1 MPPGAAAPGSWVG
14 FIMAAMT
21 LPTRDPGAAAPGGIR
36 RALLAGVTRNV
47 IALGLVSFFTD
58 ISSELLVYLIPLYL
72 ANVLAATPTI
82 IGVVEGV
89 TESASAFLKLGSGW
103 LSDRL
108 GRRKTLVLTGYS
120 TSVAAKALYLLAT
133 AWPVVLAARLG
144 DRIGKGIRTAPRD
157 ALIADSTPPESR
169 GRAFGLHRA
178 LDTAGALVGVTGA
191 AIVVTLLQ
199 GDAATLG
206 GDTFRALVL
215 VALVPGVIALVVLGL
230 AVRDVPAPPKPAIAA
245 AWAGPETIAAVPAG
259 PEATSAE
266 QPAGPEAT
274 SAALPT
280 ERRSLRQRLGAFP
293 SAFWLFVGASALF
306 TLGNSSDAFISLRSQ
321 SLGIAVRDI
330 LLMVIAFN
338 FTNVIVA
345 WPVGAL
351 SDRVGRRG
359 LIAVAWSIY
368 AVTYLGLAIAAPG
381 FPIVVLWA
389 LYGVYYGVSDAVG
402 KALVADVVPSAQ
414 RATGYGILNMV
425 TGLVLLPASIL
436 AGLLWDGVGPHAP
449 FWFGAGCAAAAVV
462 LLGFINRRSRAGS
475 PKADRE
481 RASRT

>member
-1 MPPGAAAPGSWVG
+1 
-14 FIMAAMT
+14 MAAMT
-21 LPTRDPGAAAPGGIR
+21 GPTRDHRAAARGGVR

-89 TESASAFLKLGSGW
+89 TESASSFLKLGSGW

-206 GDTFRALVL
+206 GDTFRALVV

-230 AVRDVPAPPKPAIAA
+230 AVRDVPAAPKPATASGAA
-245 AWAGPETIAAVPAG
+245 AGPTPAITA
-259 PEATSAE
+259 PEATSA
-266 QPAGPEAT
+266 GPDAI
-274 SAALPT
+274 SASPPT
-280 ERRSLRQRLGAFP
+280 ERRSLRHRMGTFP

-321 SLGIAVRDI
+321 SLGVAVRDI

-338 FTNVIVA
+338 LTNVVVA

-368 AVTYLGLAIAAPG
+368 AATYLGLALASPG
-381 FPIVVLWA
+381 FPIVILWA

-402 KALVADVVPSAQ
+402 KALVADVVPPAQ

-462 LLGFINRRSRAGS
+462 VLGFIHRRSNGS
-475 PKADRE
+475 
-481 RASRT
+481 

>member
-1 MPPGAAAPGSWVG
+1 
-14 FIMAAMT
+14 MAAMT
-21 LPTRDPGAAAPGGIR
+21 SPARDPGTAAPGGVR
-36 RALLAGVTRNV
+36 RALLAGITRNV
-47 IALGLVSFFTD
+47 VALGLVSFFTD

-82 IGVVEGV
+82 IGVVEGI
-89 TESASAFLKLGSGW
+89 TESASAFLKLASGW

-108 GRRKTLVLTGYS
+108 GRRKTLVLAGYS
-120 TSVAAKALYLLAT
+120 TSVAAKAVYLVAT
-133 AWPVVLAARLG
+133 AWPVVLVARVG

-191 AIVVTLLQ
+191 AIIVTLLQ

-206 GDTFRALVL
+206 GDTFRTLVI
-215 VALVPGVIALVVLGL
+215 VALVPGIVSLVVLGL

-245 AWAGPETIAAVPAG
+245 ARSNTAVSAG
-259 PEATSAE
+259 
-266 QPAGPEAT
+266 QPA
-274 SAALPT
+274 
-280 ERRSLRQRLGAFP
+280 ERQSVRRRLTAFP
-293 SAFWLFVGASALF
+293 AAFWLFVGASALF

-321 SLGIAVRDI
+321 SLGVAVRDI

-338 FTNVIVA
+338 LTNVVVA

-368 AVTYLGLAIAAPG
+368 AITYLGLAVANPG
-381 FPIVVLWA
+381 FPVVILWA
-389 LYGVYYGVSDAVG
+389 LYGTYYGVSDAVG
-402 KALVADVVPSAQ
+402 KALVADVVPAAQ
-414 RATGYGILNMV
+414 RATGYGILNMA
-425 TGLVLLPASIL
+425 TGLVLLPASIV
-436 AGLLWDGVGPHAP
+436 AGLLWDGVGPQAP
-449 FWFGAGCAAAAVV
+449 FWFGAACAAAAVV
-462 LLGFINRRSRAGS
+462 LLGLIQRRSNGS
-475 PKADRE
+475 
-481 RASRT
+481 

>member
-1 MPPGAAAPGSWVG
+1 
-14 FIMAAMT
+14 MAAMT

-206 GDTFRALVL
+206 SDTFRALVL
-215 VALVPGVIALVVLGL
+215 VALVPGAIALVVLGL
-230 AVRDVPAPPKPAIAA
+230 AVRDVPGPPKQAIS
-245 AWAGPETIAAVPAG
+245 AVPAG

-274 SAALPT
+274 SASLPT

-402 KALVADVVPSAQ
+402 KALVADVVPPAQ

-475 PKADRE
+475 PEADRE

>member
-1 MPPGAAAPGSWVG
+1 
-14 FIMAAMT
+14 MAAMT

-206 GDTFRALVL
+206 ADTFRALVL

-266 QPAGPEAT
+266 QPTGPEAT

-280 ERRSLRQRLGAFP
+280 ERRSLRQRLRAFP

-368 AVTYLGLAIAAPG
+368 AVTYLGLALASPG

-402 KALVADVVPSAQ
+402 KALVADVVPRAQ

-462 LLGFINRRSRAGS
+462 LLGFIHRRSN
-475 PKADRE
+475 
-481 RASRT
+481 AS

>member
-1 MPPGAAAPGSWVG
+1 MRGPRLAARG

-230 AVRDVPAPPKPAIAA
+230 AVRDVPAPPKPAIV
-245 AWAGPETIAAVPAG
+245 AVPAG
-259 PEATSAE
+259 PEALSAE
-266 QPAGPEAT
+266 HPTGPEAT

-280 ERRSLRQRLGAFP
+280 ERRSLHQRLGAFP

-402 KALVADVVPSAQ
+402 KALVADVVPPAQ

-425 TGLVLLPASIL
+425 TGPGAS
-436 AGLLWDGVGPHAP
+436 AGLDPRWAALGWRRAACPVLVRGGVRCGCGRA
-449 FWFGAGCAAAAVV
+449 AGLHQPAIARG
-462 LLGFINRRSRAGS
+462 LTGS
-475 PKADRE
+475 
-481 RASRT
+481 

>member
-1 MPPGAAAPGSWVG
+1 M
-14 FIMAAMT
+14 
-21 LPTRDPGAAAPGGIR
+21 
-36 RALLAGVTRNV
+36 
-47 IALGLVSFFTD
+47 
-58 ISSELLVYLIPLYL
+58 
-72 ANVLAATPTI
+72 
-82 IGVVEGV
+82 
-89 TESASAFLKLGSGW
+89 
-103 LSDRL
+103 
-108 GRRKTLVLTGYS
+108 
-120 TSVAAKALYLLAT
+120 
-133 AWPVVLAARLG
+133 VLAARLG

-199 GDAATLG
+199 GDAATLD
-206 GDTFRALVL
+206 GDTFRALVV
-215 VALVPGVIALVVLGL
+215 VALVPGVVALVVLGL
-230 AVRDVPAPPKPAIAA
+230 AVRDVPAAPKPAIAA
-245 AWAGPETIAAVPAG
+245 VSAGPRAAVSA
-259 PEATSAE
+259 PEATSAT
-266 QPAGPEAT
+266 PEAV
-274 SAALPT
+274 AASPPT
-280 ERRSLRQRLGAFP
+280 ERRSLRYRMGGFP

-321 SLGIAVRDI
+321 SLGVAVRDI

-338 FTNVIVA
+338 LTNVVVA

-368 AVTYLGLAIAAPG
+368 AATYLGLALASPG
-381 FPIVVLWA
+381 FPIVILWA

-402 KALVADVVPSAQ
+402 KALVADVVPPAQ

-462 LLGFINRRSRAGS
+462 VLGFIHRRSNGS
-475 PKADRE
+475 
-481 RASRT
+481 

>member
-1 MPPGAAAPGSWVG
+1 
-14 FIMAAMT
+14 MAAMT
-21 LPTRDPGAAAPGGIR
+21 LPTHDHGAAAPGSMR

-199 GDAATLG
+199 GDAATLD
-206 GDTFRALVL
+206 GDTFRALVV
-215 VALVPGVIALVVLGL
+215 VALVPGVVALVVLGL
-230 AVRDVPAPPKPAIAA
+230 AVRDVPAAPKPAVAA
-245 AWAGPETIAAVPAG
+245 ASAGPEPAVAAG
-259 PEATSAE
+259 PDA
-266 QPAGPEAT
+266 
-274 SAALPT
+274 T
-280 ERRSLRQRLGAFP
+280 ERRSLRHRLGAFP

-321 SLGIAVRDI
+321 SLGVAVRDI

-338 FTNVIVA
+338 FTNVVVA

-351 SDRVGRRG
+351 SDLVGRRG

-368 AVTYLGLAIAAPG
+368 AVTYLGLALASPG
-381 FPIVVLWA
+381 FPIVILWA

-402 KALVADVVPSAQ
+402 KALVADVVPPAQ

-462 LLGFINRRSRAGS
+462 LLGFIHRRSSGS
-475 PKADRE
+475 
-481 RASRT
+481 

>member
-1 MPPGAAAPGSWVG
+1 
-14 FIMAAMT
+14 MAAMT
-21 LPTRDPGAAAPGGIR
+21 LPARDPGAAAPGGIR

-259 PEATSAE
+259 PETIAAV
-266 QPAGPEAT
+266 PAGPEAT

-402 KALVADVVPSAQ
+402 KALVADVVPPAQ

-475 PKADRE
+475 PEADRE

>member
-1 MPPGAAAPGSWVG
+1 
-14 FIMAAMT
+14 MAAMT
-21 LPTRDPGAAAPGGIR
+21 LPTRDPGAAAPGGMR

-215 VALVPGVIALVVLGL
+215 VALVPGVIALVVLRL
-230 AVRDVPAPPKPAIAA
+230 AVRDVPAPPKPAVAA
-245 AWAGPETIAAVPAG
+245 APAG
-259 PEATSAE
+259 PEAISTA
-266 QPAGPEAT
+266 P
-274 SAALPT
+274 PT

-359 LIAVAWSIY
+359 LIAVAWTIY
-368 AVTYLGLAIAAPG
+368 AVTYLGLALASPG

-402 KALVADVVPSAQ
+402 KALVADVVPRAQ

-462 LLGFINRRSRAGS
+462 LLGFIHRRSNAG
-475 PKADRE
+475 
-481 RASRT
+481 

>member
-1 MPPGAAAPGSWVG
+1 
-14 FIMAAMT
+14 MAAMPV
-21 LPTRDPGAAAPGGIR
+21 PTPDSGAAAPGGVR
-36 RALLAGVTRNV
+36 RALLAGITRNV

-108 GRRKTLVLTGYS
+108 GRRKTLVLAGYS

-178 LDTAGALVGVTGA
+178 LDTAGALVGVSGA

-199 GDAATLG
+199 GDAPTLG
-206 GDTFRALVL
+206 GDTFRALVI

-230 AVRDVPAPPKPAIAA
+230 AVRDVTAPPKPALAA
-245 AWAGPETIAAVPAG
+245 APAEPRAISDPHAGLGAVPA
-259 PEATSAE
+259 ER
-266 QPAGPEAT
+266 
-274 SAALPT
+274 PT
-280 ERRSLRQRLGAFP
+280 ERPTLRRRLGAFP

-321 SLGIAVRDI
+321 TLGVAVRDI
-330 LLMVIAFN
+330 LLMVIVFN
-338 FTNVIVA
+338 FTNVVVA

-368 AVTYLGLAIAAPG
+368 AATYLGLALAAPG
-381 FPIVVLWA
+381 FPVVVLWGI
-389 LYGVYYGVSDAVG
+389 YGVYYGVSDAVG
-402 KALVADVVPSAQ
+402 KALVADLVPPAQ

-425 TGLVLLPASIL
+425 IGLVLLPASVV
-436 AGLLWDGVGPHAP
+436 AGLLWDGVGQQAP
-449 FWFGAGCAAAAVV
+449 FWFGAGCAAAAVA
-462 LLGFINRRSRAGS
+462 LLGFIHRRSNRS
-475 PKADRE
+475 
-481 RASRT
+481 

>member
-1 MPPGAAAPGSWVG
+1 MPAGYRASRGGCHASRRTRVSRLAAHAVPRLAARG
-14 FIMAAMT
+14 IMAAMT
-21 LPTRDPGAAAPGGIR
+21 LPTQDPGAAAPGGIR

-191 AIVVTLLQ
+191 AIVVTLHQ

-230 AVRDVPAPPKPAIAA
+230 AVRDVPVPPKPAIAA
-245 AWAGPETIAAVPAG
+245 A
-259 PEATSAE
+259 
-266 QPAGPEAT
+266 
-274 SAALPT
+274 
-280 ERRSLRQRLGAFP
+280 
-293 SAFWLFVGASALF
+293 
-306 TLGNSSDAFISLRSQ
+306 
-321 SLGIAVRDI
+321 
-330 LLMVIAFN
+330 
-338 FTNVIVA
+338 
-345 WPVGAL
+345 
-351 SDRVGRRG
+351 
-359 LIAVAWSIY
+359 
-368 AVTYLGLAIAAPG
+368 
-381 FPIVVLWA
+381 
-389 LYGVYYGVSDAVG
+389 
-402 KALVADVVPSAQ
+402 
-414 RATGYGILNMV
+414 
-425 TGLVLLPASIL
+425 
-436 AGLLWDGVGPHAP
+436 
-449 FWFGAGCAAAAVV
+449 
-462 LLGFINRRSRAGS
+462 
-475 PKADRE
+475 
-481 RASRT
+481 